1 LLAAIADIEG
11 RMKNEKGKRK
21 KEEGFS
27 YRRER
32 RKKQSSARFS
42 VIKNLLTVG
51 RGCDNSWRLTE
62 EREIPRTLVGG

>member
-27 YRRER
+27 YLGE
-32 RKKQSSARFS
+32 KEEAIFGKVFS
-42 VIKNLLTVG
+42 N
-51 RGCDNSWRLTE
+51 
-62 EREIPRTLVGG
+62 